1 MAGGRLWQVEQGIVK
16 KRRIDWCAV
25 CPHTTASGVVCGAL
39 TDEEII
45 SEAINLESVT
55 ASDNEEEEDN
65 APVQPPS
72 AEVIARLIAPRLL
85 PSFEEGKEK
94 AFCHI
99 HELEQQTAG
108 CRP

>member
-16 KRRIDWCAV
+16 KHRIEWCAM
-25 CPHTTASGVVCGAL
+25 CPHATASGVVCGVL

-45 SEAINLESVT
+45 SEAINPESAA
-55 ASDNEEEEDN
+55 ASDNEAEEDN
-65 APVQPPS
+65 APVQPPA
-72 AEVIARLIAPRLL
+72 AEIIAGWTAPRLF
-85 PSFEEGKEK
+85 PSFEEGKEE
-94 AFCHI
+94 ASCHI